1 MYVKKK
7 TKRFSHTCALKNY
20 IEEMTKE
27 NRTDSSLFVPMRSK
41 KKQKTKKEKK
51 VKNKRNDHALPIK
64 K

>member
-41 KKQKTKKEKK
+41 KETENEEGKK
-51 VKNKRNDHALPIK
+51 R
-64 K
+64 